1 MKKKVYNLGIILLGN
16 LLYSLAVAFF
26 ILPVGLITGGTTGI
40 AIFVQH
46 YTGLAISTFVTV
58 FNIAMFVL
66 GAVVLGKKFAMTTL
80 VSTFV
85 YPLFLKIGE
94 IVSEKVGV
102 LTTDPML
109 CTVFAGLLIGAGIG
123 LVIQAGASTGGMDIP
138 PLVINKK
145 TGLSVAGM
153 LYGFD
158 VLILLL
164 QMSISDRQQVL
175 YGILLVCIYSYTLE
189 KLLVAG
195 KSKVQ
200 IKIISEKY
208 QEINHRIAKEFDR
221 GTTLYEI
228 EGGYTRKEMYAILTV
243 VNQRELFAINEM
255 VQEVDPDAFIVIG
268 QVKEVRGR
276 GFTKGKKYE

>member
-85 YPLFLKIGE
+85 YPLFLKVGE
-94 IVSEKVGV
+94 IVSERVGV

-145 TGLSVAGM
+145 TGLPVAGM

-208 QEINHRIAKEFDR
+208 QEINHRIAKD
-221 GTTLYEI
+221 I
-228 EGGYTRKEMYAILTV
+228 I
-243 VNQRELFAINEM
+243 
-255 VQEVDPDAFIVIG
+255 
-268 QVKEVRGR
+268 
-276 GFTKGKKYE
+276 

>member
-58 FNIAMFVL
+58 FNIVMFVL

-85 YPLFLKIGE
+85 YPLFLKVGE
-94 IVSEKVGV
+94 IVSARVGV

-145 TGLSVAGM
+145 TGLPVAGM

-164 QMSISDRQQVL
+164 QMSIFFSE
-175 YGILLVCIYSYTLE
+175 IYW
-189 KLLVAG
+189 K
-195 KSKVQ
+195 
-200 IKIISEKY
+200 
-208 QEINHRIAKEFDR
+208 
-221 GTTLYEI
+221 
-228 EGGYTRKEMYAILTV
+228 
-243 VNQRELFAINEM
+243 
-255 VQEVDPDAFIVIG
+255 
-268 QVKEVRGR
+268 
-276 GFTKGKKYE
+276 